1 MENSVLDKLLDHFRD
16 HSQVALSGSKRDQ
29 LKAHLTSAP
38 PPLPESILLLT
49 DELFLQEQRPSVA
62 VDEIL
67 WKGDITTLQVDAIVN
82 AANDQLLGC
91 FLPFHKCI
99 DNAIHSAAG
108 PRLREACY
116 KLMRKQGH
124 PEPTGR
130 AQITP
135 GYFLP
140 AKYVL
145 HTVGP
150 IVSHKQPTPLQEDQL
165 ASCYTSCLE
174 LAAANGD
181 IENIAFCCISTGV
194 FGYPPELAVKVA
206 VRTVFNW
213 LAAHPDSRVKKVI
226 FNVFSDADYQI
237 YQKELA
243 VWKLGN

>member
-1 MENSVLDKLLDHFRD
+1 MANSVLDKLLDHFGPPP
-16 HSQVALSGSKRDQ
+16 QAALGLSKRDQ

-38 PPLPESILLLT
+38 PPLPASILLLT
-49 DELFLQEQRPSVA
+49 DELFLQEQRQSVA

-82 AANDQLLGC
+82 AANEQLLGC

-116 KLMRKQGH
+116 KLMRHQGH
-124 PEPTGR
+124 AEKTGG
-130 AQITP
+130 AKITP

-150 IVSHKQPTPLQEDQL
+150 IVGWQQPTPLQEEQL
-165 ASCYTSCLE
+165 AACYTNCLDV
-174 LAAANGD
+174 AAANGD
-181 IENIAFCCISTGV
+181 IESIAFCCISTGV

-206 VRTVFNW
+206 LRTVFSW
-213 LAAHPDSRVKKVI
+213 LAANPHSTVQKVI

-243 VWKLGN
+243 VWKSGK